1 MISDYRYPGSGI
13 MRAVHG
19 ASERASATKEYIMT
33 ITLDTRN
40 ANVNTASG
48 AKLTGVKSAQEK
60 QTEENTAAQTVQTRK
75 FDTVELSENA
85 QQYLS
90 ADTSETDG
98 QTAEAQ
104 IVSDSQSSSS
114 SSEEISSSEL
124 YSYTDDQLSELL
136 SKGEI
141 TQLQYNT
148 EMAKRG
154 EE

>member
-1 MISDYRYPGSGI
+1 
-13 MRAVHG
+13 
-19 ASERASATKEYIMT
+19 MT
-33 ITLDTRN
+33 
-40 ANVNTASG
+40 
-48 AKLTGVKSAQEK
+48 
-60 QTEENTAAQTVQTRK
+60 TAAKSQTVQTRK
-75 FDTVELSENA
+75 FDTVELSDEA

-90 ADTSETDG
+90 SEESGTEE

-104 IVSDSQSSSS
+104 LLSESTDTSSD
-114 SSEEISSSEL
+114 EISSSEL

-154 EE
+154 TEE